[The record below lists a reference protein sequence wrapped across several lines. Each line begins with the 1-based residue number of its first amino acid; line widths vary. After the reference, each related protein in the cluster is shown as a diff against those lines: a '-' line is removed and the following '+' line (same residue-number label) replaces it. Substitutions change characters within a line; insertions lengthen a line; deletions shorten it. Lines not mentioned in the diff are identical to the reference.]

1 MKLLSEQN
9 RKFEKAEKFGYLQI
23 GLSMSPH
30 TLANPKINLCSYST
44 PSCISSCINYSGSN
58 SMLKIQKARIAKTLR
73 FLENRVEF
81 MKQVNLELQ
90 WYKLKAKS
98 EGKKLVF
105 RPNVFTDIVYDK
117 LKIEDGKNIFELN
130 PDVLMLDYTKIPNR
144 VSKYPNYHLIYSA
157 DRYNCT
163 DEQLI
168 SWLKSGGNVAMVF
181 LNEIPKQWNGFEVID
196 GDTSDIAWLGKKGVV
211 SGLKYKNAIRKG
223 IKNSDL
229 IKNNTLIYEP
239 L

>member
-9 RKFEKAEKFGYLQI
+9 RKFEKAEKFGWLQI
-23 GLSMSPH
+23 GLSLAPSRI
-30 TLANPKINLCSYST
+30 ANPKIDMCPFST
-44 PSCISSCINYSGSN
+44 LSCVEVCINMSGTGSTVN
-58 SMLKIQKARIAKTLR
+58 AQKSRIAKTLR

-98 EGKKLVF
+98 ESKKLVCRLNTYSEINF
-105 RPNVFTDIVYDK
+105 MK
-117 LKIEDGKNIFELN
+117 LKIEKGKNIFELN
-130 PDVLMLDYTKIPNR
+130 PTVTWIDYHKNPYL
-144 VSKYPNYHLIYSA
+144 VSEHKNYHLIYSA
-157 DRYNCT
+157 DRYNVT
-163 DEQLI
+163 DQELI
-168 SWLKSGGNVAMVF
+168 ERLKNGGNVAMVF
-181 LNEIPKQWNGFEVID
+181 LNEIPKTWNGFPVLH
-196 GDTSDIAWLGKKGVV
+196 GDESDLVWIGKKGVI

-239 L
+239 

>member
-9 RKFEKAEKFGYLQI
+9 RKFEKAEKFGYLQV
-23 GLSMSPH
+23 GLSLSPS
-30 TLANPKINLCSYST
+30 TLANPKINLCPFST
-44 PSCISSCINYSGSN
+44 PSCESSCLNFSGQQG
-58 SMLKIQKARIAKTLR
+58 MLKIQKGRIAKTLR

-98 EGKKLVF
+98 EQKKLAIRLNTF
-105 RPNVFTDIVYDK
+105 SDINFMK
-117 LKIEDGKNIFELN
+117 LKIEKGKNIFELN
-130 PDVLMLDYTKIPNR
+130 PQQLFLDYTKHPTL
-144 VSKYPNYHLIYSA
+144 VSEHKNYHLIYSA
-157 DRYNCT
+157 DRYNTT

-168 SWLKSGGNVAMVF
+168 ERLKNGGNVAMVF
-181 LNEIPKQWNGFEVID
+181 LNQIPKTWNGFPVVV
-196 GDTSDIAWLGKKGVV
+196 GDESDLVWIGKKGVI

-239 L
+239 I

>member
-1 MKLLSEQN
+1 
-9 RKFEKAEKFGYLQI
+9 
-23 GLSMSPH
+23 
-30 TLANPKINLCSYST
+30 
-44 PSCISSCINYSGSN
+44 
-58 SMLKIQKARIAKTLR
+58 MLKIQKARIAKTLR

>member
-23 GLSMSPH
+23 GLAMSPH

-44 PSCISSCINYSGSN
+44 PSCISSCINYSGNN

-181 LNEIPKQWNGFEVID
+181 LNDIPKQWNGFEVID
-196 GDTSDIAWLGKKGVV
+196 GDASDLAWVGKKGVV
-211 SGLKYKNAIRKG
+211 SSLRYKNAIRKG

-239 L
+239 I